1 MQFEEETVVFEE
13 LEVIKQRIKNTAKAN
28 RLLRSEAAR
37 AKRKELKQIRE
48 TKILNEWA
56 KQRRE
61 RKQHAKQKHTT

>member
-1 MQFEEETVVFEE
+1 MQFEDTTAE
-13 LEVIKQRIKNTAKAN
+13 LELIKNTAKAD
-28 RLLRSEAAR
+28 RLSRSEAAR

-61 RKQHAKQKHTT
+61 RKQHAKQKHNA

>member
-1 MQFEEETVVFEE
+1 MQFEDETVSIEE
-13 LEVIKQRIKNTAKAN
+13 IELIKNTAKAD
-28 RLLRSEAAR
+28 RLSRSEAAR

-61 RKQHAKQKHTT
+61 RKQHAKQKHNT

>member
-1 MQFEEETVVFEE
+1 MQVEEQTTLEE
-13 LEVIKQRIKNTAKAN
+13 LELLKNTAKAN
-28 RLLRSEAAR
+28 RLLRSESAR

-61 RKQHAKQKHTT
+61 RKQHAKHNHNS

>member
-1 MQFEEETVVFEE
+1 MQFEDTTIE
-13 LEVIKQRIKNTAKAN
+13 LELIKNTAKAD
-28 RLLRSEAAR
+28 RLSRSEAAR

-61 RKQHAKQKHTT
+61 RKQHAKQKHNT

>member
-1 MQFEEETVVFEE
+1 MQFEDTTVE
-13 LEVIKQRIKNTAKAN
+13 LELIKNTAKAD
-28 RLLRSEAAR
+28 RLSRSEAAR

-61 RKQHAKQKHTT
+61 RKQHAKQKHNT